1 MDQYWYLVIINEST
15 AVLCPTAF
23 MNPDLSAAA
32 ALTSTSLEHHHCIY
46 GARVRVLLLEGWF
59 KQSLDGTGKLS
70 FVKLFYIFM
79 CGIISLLDGNET

>member
-15 AVLCPTAF
+15 VVLCPTAF

-46 GARVRVLLLEGWF
+46 GARVRVLLLELGEDRGVLNHSSQFLKGDFHNFTVF
-59 KQSLDGTGKLS
+59 KIQFHNSQ
-70 FVKLFYIFM
+70 
-79 CGIISLLDGNET
+79 